1 MKPNN
6 ELITALYC
14 RLSQEDAREGESLS
28 IENQKLML
36 KEYADRNGFRNCQYY
51 IDDGFSGVN
60 KNRPEYVH
68 MLKDVENGLV
78 GTVIVK
84 DQSRL
89 GRDHLETDKLM
100 EIVFPAYDVR
110 FIAVTDGVDSANG
123 FNEMSGIKNYFND
136 FYARDTSK
144 KIRAVFKAKGER
156 GERVGTSIPYGYM
169 KNPDNTKQLIPD
181 PVASPVVRKIY
192 ELCADGKGTRAICRY
207 LEEHEIES
215 PGVYEFHI
223 KGTKSKH
230 PDLERPYLWTQSTV
244 RDMLSN
250 RVYCGDTVNFQTYSK
265 SNKLKKRIKNDP
277 ENILIFEN
285 THEAIISRE
294 LFNLV
299 QKHYEGRKRPDI
311 QGNTDKYAGY
321 LYCADC
327 GMKLYLHR
335 GKHIK
340 PEHNF
345 YECGGYQT
353 KGGSYCSIHHIKA
366 RVLDVIVLSQLREMT
381 AYARENPQEFYAM
394 AMQDGEREA
403 QKLRKESEQKKSK
416 LEKRNKELDNIIRCL
431 YEDRVSGRITPERY
445 DSLAAGYEKE
455 QSELKA
461 ELSTLSNQLDNMSLQ
476 EKYVLDFIEKAK
488 ANIELKEVTPELLR
502 AFISRIEVY
511 EKPEKYSR
519 TCGNTILIRYTFQTT
534 HEPAPILKPSEN
546 KSFAQTAC

>member
-28 IENQKLML
+28 IENQKKML
-36 KEYADRNGFRNCQYY
+36 SEYAERNGFRNCQYY
-51 IDDGFSGVN
+51 VDDGFSGVN

-169 KNPDNTKQLIPD
+169 KNPDDPKQLIPD
-181 PVASPVVRKIY
+181 PIAAPVVRTIY

-215 PGVYEFHI
+215 PGVYEFHT

-230 PDLERPYLWTQSTV
+230 PDLEHPYLWTQSTV

-285 THEAIISRE
+285 THEPIVSRE
-294 LFNLV
+294 LFALV

-340 PEHNF
+340 PDHNF

-353 KGGSYCSIHHIKA
+353 KGGGYCSIHHIKA
-366 RVLDVIVLSQLREMT
+366 MELDAVVLAELKKITLL
-381 AYARENPQEFYAM
+381 AREHPQQFYEM
-394 AMQDGEREA
+394 AMQNGEKEA

-431 YEDRVSGRITPERY
+431 YEDRVTGRITPERY

-455 QSELKA
+455 QSKLKA

-488 ANIELKEVTPELLR
+488 ANIELKEVTLEVLR

-519 TCGNTILIRYTFQTT
+519 TCGNTILIRYTFQTN

-546 KSFAQTAC
+546 KTFAQAAC

>member
-28 IENQKLML
+28 IENQKKML
-36 KEYADRNGFRNCQYY
+36 SEYADKNGFRNCQYY
-51 IDDGFSGVN
+51 VDDGFSGVN
-60 KNRPEYVH
+60 KNRPEYVR

-181 PVASPVVRKIY
+181 PVAAPVVRTIY

-215 PGVYEFHI
+215 PGVYEFHTR
-223 KGTKSKH
+223 GTKSKH
-230 PDLERPYLWTQSTV
+230 PDLEHPYLWTQSTV

-250 RVYCGDTVNFQTYSK
+250 RVYCGDTVNFKTYSK
-265 SNKLKKRIKNDP
+265 SNKLKKRIKNAP

-294 LFNLV
+294 LFALV
-299 QKHYEGRKRPDI
+299 QKHYEGRKRPDR
-311 QGNTDKYAGY
+311 QGDTDKYAGY
-321 LYCADC
+321 IYCADC
-327 GMKLYLHR
+327 GSKMYLHR
-335 GKHIK
+335 GKSIK
-340 PEHNF
+340 PENN
-345 YECGGYQT
+345 YYQCGGYQT
-353 KGGSYCSIHHIKA
+353 KGGRYCTVHSIKA
-366 RVLDVIVLSQLREMT
+366 DQLDAVVLDQL
-381 AYARENPQEFYAM
+381 
-394 AMQDGEREA
+394 
-403 QKLRKESEQKKSK
+403 KK
-416 LEKRNKELDNIIRCL
+416 
-431 YEDRVSGRITPERY
+431 IT
-445 DSLAAGYEKE
+445 
-455 QSELKA
+455 
-461 ELSTLSNQLDNMSLQ
+461 
-476 EKYVLDFIEKAK
+476 V
-488 ANIELKEVTPELLR
+488 
-502 AFISRIEVY
+502 
-511 EKPEKYSR
+511 
-519 TCGNTILIRYTFQTT
+519 
-534 HEPAPILKPSEN
+534 
-546 KSFAQTAC
+546 FA

>member
-28 IENQKLML
+28 IENQKRML
-36 KEYADRNGFRNCQYY
+36 SEYAERNGFHNCQFYV
-51 IDDGFSGVN
+51 DDGFSGVN

-169 KNPDNTKQLIPD
+169 KNPDDPKQLIPD
-181 PVASPVVRKIY
+181 PVTAPVVRQIY
-192 ELCADGKGTRAICRY
+192 ELCADGKGTRAICSY

-215 PGVYEFHI
+215 PGVYEFHT
-223 KGTKSKH
+223 KGRKSKH
-230 PDLERPYLWTQSTV
+230 PDLEHPYLWTQSTV

-250 RVYCGDTVNFQTYSK
+250 RIYCGDIVNFQTYSK

-294 LFNLV
+294 LFALV
-299 QKHYEGRKRPDI
+299 QKHYEGRKRPDR
-311 QGNTDKYAGY
+311 QGDTDKYAGY
-321 LYCADC
+321 IYCADC
-327 GMKLYLHR
+327 GSKMYLHR
-335 GKHIK
+335 GKGIK
-340 PEHNF
+340 PEKN
-345 YECGGYQT
+345 YYQCGGYQT
-353 KGGSYCSIHHIKA
+353 KGGRYCTVHSIKA
-366 RVLDVIVLSQLREMT
+366 NQLDGVVLAELKKITLF
-381 AYARENPQEFYAM
+381 AREHPQQFYET
-394 AMQDGEREA
+394 AMQNGEKEA

-416 LEKRNKELDNIIRCL
+416 LEKRNRELDNIIRCL
-431 YEDRVSGRITPERY
+431 YEDRVSGRLSPERY
-445 DSLAAGYEKE
+445 DSLAASYEKE
-455 QSELKA
+455 QSELKVELA
-461 ELSTLSNQLDNMSLQ
+461 ELSNQLDNMSLQ

-488 ANIELKEVTPELLR
+488 ANIEMKKVTPELLK

-519 TCGNTILIRYTFQTT
+519 TCGNMVLIHYTFHSINRPVPMLVPT
-534 HEPAPILKPSEN
+534 EN
-546 KSFAQTAC
+546 KTFAQAVC

>member
-6 ELITALYC
+6 DLITALYC

-28 IENQKLML
+28 IENQKKML
-36 KEYADRNGFRNCQYY
+36 SEYAERNGFRNCQYY
-51 IDDGFSGVN
+51 VDDGFSGVN
-60 KNRPEYVH
+60 KNRPEYVR
-68 MLKDVENGLV
+68 MLKDVEDGLV

-181 PVASPVVRKIY
+181 PVAAPVVRTIY

-215 PGVYEFHI
+215 PGVYEFHT

-230 PDLERPYLWTQSTV
+230 PDLEHPYLWTQSTV

-250 RVYCGDTVNFQTYSK
+250 RIYCGDTVNFQTYSK

-294 LFNLV
+294 LFALV

-340 PEHNF
+340 PDHNF

-353 KGGSYCSIHHIKA
+353 KGGSYCSVHHIKA
-366 RVLDVIVLSQLREMT
+366 MELDAVVLAELKKITLL
-381 AYARENPQEFYAM
+381 AREHPQQFYEM
-394 AMQDGEREA
+394 AMQNGEKEA

-445 DSLAAGYEKE
+445 DNLAAGYEKE
-455 QSELKA
+455 QSELKTELA
-461 ELSTLSNQLDNMSLQ
+461 ELSDQLDNMSLQ

-519 TCGNTILIRYTFQTT
+519 TCGNTILIRYTFQTI
-534 HEPAPILKPSEN
+534 HEPAPMIKPTEN
-546 KSFAQTAC
+546 KTFAQSAC

>member
-181 PVASPVVRKIY
+181 PVAAPVVRKIY

-250 RVYCGDTVNFQTYSK
+250 RVYCGE
-265 SNKLKKRIKNDP
+265 RIKNDP

-511 EKPEKYSR
+511 EKP
-519 TCGNTILIRYTFQTT
+519 
-534 HEPAPILKPSEN
+534 SEN

>member
-6 ELITALYC
+6 DLITALYC

-28 IENQKLML
+28 IENQKKML
-36 KEYADRNGFRNCQYY
+36 SEYAERNGFRNCQYY
-51 IDDGFSGVN
+51 VDDGFSGVN
-60 KNRPEYVH
+60 KNRPEYVR
-68 MLKDVENGLV
+68 MLNDVENGLV

-156 GERVGTSIPYGYM
+156 GERVGTSIPYGYI

-181 PVASPVVRKIY
+181 PIAAPVVRTIY

-215 PGVYEFHI
+215 PGVYEFHT

-230 PDLERPYLWTQSTV
+230 PDLEHPYLWTQSTV

-250 RVYCGDTVNFQTYSK
+250 RIYCGDTVNFQTYSK

-277 ENILIFEN
+277 ENLLIFEN
-285 THEAIISRE
+285 THEPIVSRE
-294 LFNLV
+294 LFALV

-340 PEHNF
+340 PDHNF

-353 KGGSYCSIHHIKA
+353 KGGSYCSVHHIKA
-366 RVLDVIVLSQLREMT
+366 MELDAVVLAELKKITLL
-381 AYARENPQEFYAM
+381 AREHPQQFYEM
-394 AMQDGEREA
+394 AMQNGEREA

-416 LEKRNKELDNIIRCL
+416 LEKRNKEIDNIIRCL

-455 QSELKA
+455 QSELKTELA
-461 ELSTLSNQLDNMSLQ
+461 ELSDQLDTVSLQ

-488 ANIELKEVTPELLR
+488 ANIEMKEVTPELLR
-502 AFISRIEVY
+502 AFVSRIEVY

-519 TCGNTILIRYTFQTT
+519 TCGNMILIHYTFLSINK
-534 HEPAPILKPSEN
+534 PAPMFTPTEN
-546 KSFAQTAC
+546 KTFAQATC

>member
-181 PVASPVVRKIY
+181 PVAAPVVRKIY

-511 EKPEKYSR
+511 EKPEQYSR

>member
-181 PVASPVVRKIY
+181 PVAAPVVRKIY